1 VLPCSEALLE
11 VDLANTDIRAYLEKR
26 VEELQA
32 TLRIQQERVLRELR
46 NVGYANMADFVTFG
60 PHGVTLKNSSD
71 LTRDQ
76 LAAVSQVTETVTQ
89 HGGTKTIK
97 LHDKVGALG
106 KLGDNVRLF
115 DEDKLEDLKI
125 AVQVVNVR

>member
-1 VLPCSEALLE
+1 MQMVTFARIWKKGWKNSRQRSES
-11 VDLANTDIRAYLEKR
+11 NRSG
-26 VEELQA
+26 
-32 TLRIQQERVLRELR
+32 VLRELR

-60 PHGVTLKNSSD
+60 PHGVTLKNSED
-71 LTRDQ
+71 LTRNQ
-76 LAAVSQVTETVTQ
+76 LAAVSQVTETITN

-97 LHDKVGALG
+97 LHGKVEALS
-106 KLGDNVRLF
+106 KLGQNLRLF